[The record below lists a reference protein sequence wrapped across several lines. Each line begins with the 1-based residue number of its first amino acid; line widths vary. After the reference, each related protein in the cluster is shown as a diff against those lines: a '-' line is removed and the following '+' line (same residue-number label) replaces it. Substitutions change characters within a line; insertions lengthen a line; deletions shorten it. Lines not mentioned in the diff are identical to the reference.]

1 MVSGPGVFMRRVSLS
16 LPTGVLAYLQDVTG
30 EIEPSR
36 TIVFYL
42 AGRRRYKNVC
52 EQYLGEEYH
61 LVRWRPRNRAETAL
75 LSKVNGKQLTVAI
88 VSDAKRHG
96 VTIRLPSRGI
106 W

>member
-1 MVSGPGVFMRRVSLS
+1 MRRVSLS

-30 EIEPSR
+30 EVAHDRALVRYLSR
-36 TIVFYL
+36 
-42 AGRRRYKNVC
+42 GRKYGTLC
-52 EQYLGEEYH
+52 EQYLGDEYH
-61 LVRWRPRNRAETAL
+61 LIRFRPRNRLELAL
-75 LSKVNGKQLTVAI
+75 FREVNGKALTETI